1 MAQRIPRDE
10 SLSRVHGVGALFSAA
25 YGNVGSSIYYALG
38 VTAAFALGLTPLA
51 FVISGLIFAATAA
64 TYAEATVMYPEAG
77 GSSSFARHAFNE
89 FVSFVA
95 AWGQMLNYTIT
106 VAISAFFV
114 PHYLAVF
121 WPWLGSSPGDIVGG
135 AALIVALALINIRGT
150 EESAKLNLVLAVAD
164 LATQI
169 VLVGIGLVLVFSPQ
183 VLVDNIHLGV
193 APTWSDFALGIA
205 VGMIAYTG
213 IETISNMA
221 EEAKDAAR
229 TIPRSVGLTVA
240 AVLGLYL
247 LIPIVALSAMPVT
260 QDAAGNFSTALGSTF
275 ADDPILGIVENLGL
289 SHLPTEIL
297 RYYVGVLAAVILLIA
312 TNAGLIGV
320 SRLTYSMGQH
330 RQLPEAL
337 RQVHPKYRTPYIAI
351 LIFAAIAIVT
361 LLPGQTDFLATMYSF
376 GAMLS
381 FTIAHVALVQLRR
394 KHGDAERSWKAPLN
408 IRAFGF
414 DLPMVAVLGGLG
426 TFAAWIVVMALNP
439 RTLVVGSGWMIF
451 GILVYVLYRRS
462 QKLPLTATVKVVTPE
477 PLGVEEVE
485 YRSVLVGFEDDESF
499 SPENGRHR
507 GQARLQ
513 APPRDPRPLDV
524 DRPHQSASG
533 RRDARA
539 GIGGPEQNRGGAAD
553 RRPARHR
560 PRRPGAPRPG
570 RLLALGGG
578 GADRGCG
585 AGDRA
590 AVPRRRAALRQD
602 PSDRPQRAPLPG
614 DRRLRPDRQP
624 CRRADCRRRRGE
636 RMSRPAGER
645 VYRGAVRAFSLTFV
659 AVGVTVLV
667 VTLVNGGGPGS
678 VGFLMGLAFVAVGVG
693 RMWLASRMEQ

>member
-38 VTAAFALGLTPLA
+38 VTAAFALGLTPVA

-64 TYAEATVMYPEAG
+64 TYAEATVMFPEAG

-89 FVSFVA
+89 LVSFVA

-121 WPWLGSSPGDIVGG
+121 WPWLGDSPGDIIGG
-135 AALIVALALINIRGT
+135 AVLIIGLALINIRGT

-164 LATQI
+164 LATQVI
-169 VLVGIGLVLVFSPQ
+169 LVGIGLVLVLSPDT
-183 VLVDNIHLGV
+183 LVNNVHLGV
-193 APTWSDFALGIA
+193 APTWSDFLLGIA

-229 TIPRSVGLTVA
+229 TIPRSVGLTVV

-260 QDAAGNFSTALGSTF
+260 QDAAGHYATELGSTF

-289 SHLPTEIL
+289 ASVPTEIL
-297 RYYVGVLAAVILLIA
+297 RYYVGILAAVILLIA

-330 RQLPEAL
+330 RQLPEGL

-351 LIFAAIAIVT
+351 LIFSVIAIIT

-381 FTIAHVALVQLRR
+381 FTIAHVAVIQLRR
-394 KHGDAERSWKAPLN
+394 VKAEAERPWKPPLN
-408 IRAFGF
+408 FRFFGV
-414 DLPMVAVLGGLG
+414 DVPISAVLGGLG
-426 TFAAWIVVMALNP
+426 TFIAWLVVMALNP
-439 RTLVVGSGWMIF
+439 RTLVVGLGWMAL
-451 GILVYVLYRRS
+451 GIAVYVLYRRN
-462 QKLPLTATVKVVTPE
+462 QGLPLTETVKVVLPE

-485 YRSVLVGFEDDESF
+485 YRSILVAYEDDDDF
-499 SPENGRHR
+499 SPEMV
-507 GQARLQ
+507 ATAVKL
-513 APPRDPRPLDV
+513 
-524 DRPHQSASG
+524 ASK
-533 RRDARA
+533 
-539 GIGGPEQNRGGAAD
+539 
-553 RRPARHR
+553 
-560 PRRPGAPRPG
+560 
-570 RLLALGGG
+570 
-578 GADRGCG
+578 
-585 AGDRA
+585 
-590 AVPRRRAALRQD
+590 
-602 PSDRPQRAPLPG
+602 
-614 DRRLRPDRQP
+614 
-624 CRRADCRRRRGE
+624 RRRGIHVHSMMTVPTNLPLNAE
-636 RMSRPAGER
+636 MSEAEDEAQRKIEEAKLIGGQRVTGHVARVRPGQAGYSVADEAAEIKAAAIVVGLRYRNGVPLYDKTLQTILGER
-645 VYRGAVRAFSLTFV
+645 PCRVIVVSDPTDKPAVVPGAA
-659 AVGVTVLV
+659 LV
-667 VTLVNGGGPGS
+667 E
-678 VGFLMGLAFVAVGVG
+678 A
-693 RMWLASRMEQ
+693 R